1 MLSASR
7 PDAKQRSQLHG
18 RLSEVCAQAANLLQ
32 CADVLLLFTGAGF
45 SADSG
50 LAVYDD
56 VAKVKAYAERELDY
70 MDLCDPKLV
79 HQEPPLFWGF
89 WGQCFNDYRKTA
101 PNKGYEIIRN
111 WVEKRFRHSEV
122 ATRIRSRLAS
132 SQAPERS
139 YVSFD
144 DVSAE
149 PYLITSYAGA
159 FYIFTSNVDAHHY
172 DWFLPNEIREC
183 HGNTELYQC
192 SFGRARCGPGIW
204 RAPLDFGFNVD
215 TSRMLA
221 FADEPPVRGESSANA
236 GLTAAAVPHVGS
248 VHGSCRTTTL
258 RHMPESLTPAHLVE
272 RGFVGNH
279 PRCIRCRGP
288 ARPAIL
294 MFGEWGDRDWLDSQ
308 DQANRWT
315 AYLQA
320 LGEEAAEA
328 KGLRCVLLEIGAGG
342 RVPTVRETSEQI
354 LEILLDGGAD
364 ATMIR
369 INPDYPL
376 PDNEIFCEGNLFA
389 GKIISVLGS
398 GLHCLN
404 MIDALM

>member
-1 MLSASR
+1 MLSTSR
-7 PDAKQRSQLHG
+7 PDAEKRSQLHG
-18 RLSEVCAQAANLLQ
+18 RLPEVCAQAANLLQ

-56 VAKVKAYAERELDY
+56 VAKVQAYAERELDY

-79 HQEPPLFWGF
+79 HHEPPLFWGF

-101 PNKGYEIIRN
+101 PNKGYEIISN
-111 WVEKRFRHSEV
+111 WVEKHFRHSEV
-122 ATRIRSRLAS
+122 AARIRSRLAS
-132 SQAPERS
+132 SRAPEGG

-144 DVSAE
+144 DVSTE
-149 PYLITSYAGA
+149 PYLISGYAGA
-159 FYIFTSNVDAHHY
+159 FYVFTSNVDAHHY

-215 TSRMLA
+215 TARMLA
-221 FADEPPVRGESSANA
+221 FADEPPVRGEASRTA
-236 GLTAAAVPHVGS
+236 GLPVVPHVGS

-308 DQANRWT
+308 DQAKRWT

-376 PDNEIFCEGNLFA
+376 PDNELFCEGNPLA
-389 GKIISVLGS
+389 GKIISLMGS
-398 GLHCLN
+398 GIHCLN